1 MKPATLDR
9 PLTGVQKA
17 AVILMQMDQASAVQV
32 MKQFTETEAEE
43 LSTEIMALRK
53 VSPDVAEQTINEFHE
68 LAVAGRRTTRGGR
81 DFAESLL
88 EASFGSEKANGL
100 MNRLAST
107 MAGRSFEFL
116 ETADPGQ
123 ILTLIDSELPQ
134 TIALVLAHLRPDTAS
149 LVLAGLADG
158 QRSDVAHAIAS
169 MGTPSPEAVNI
180 VAETLKVRAGAVV
193 APREAATVV
202 GGIQPLVEIINRSD
216 ITTEKA
222 VLEGLDSIDKELAD
236 EVRSR
241 MLTFA
246 DIVKLER
253 RDLQQVLQELE
264 ITVLARA
271 MKNAAAP
278 VIEAIQANVS
288 DRKKTILEGEI
299 AAVGAIRMKEIEEAR
314 AEIVRRVRQLEAEGT
329 ITVRRGDED
338 EIVY

>member
-1 MKPATLDR
+1 MKTLDR

-17 AVILMQMDQASAVQV
+17 ALVLMQMDRAAAVQV
-32 MKQFTETEAEE
+32 MKQLTETEAEE
-43 LSTEIMALRK
+43 LSAEIVALRQ
-53 VSPDVAEQTINEFHE
+53 VASSVAERAISEFHD
-68 LAVAGRRTTRGGR
+68 LAVSGRRHTRGGR
-81 DFAESLL
+81 DIAEGLL
-88 EASFGSEKANGL
+88 EASFGSDKASGL

-116 ETADPGQ
+116 ETVEPGQ
-123 ILTLIDSELPQ
+123 ILTLVDMEQTQ

-149 LVLAGLADG
+149 AVLAGLGDA
-158 QRSDVAHAIAS
+158 QRSEVAHAIAT

-193 APREAATVV
+193 APREAVTIV

-216 ITTEKA
+216 ISTEKA
-222 VLEGLDSIDKELAD
+222 VLDGLDGIDKELAD

-253 RDLQQVLQELE
+253 RDLQQVLQELDLP
-264 ITVLARA
+264 TLARA
-271 MKNAAAP
+271 MKNATQA
-278 VIEAIQANVS
+278 VTEAIQANIS
-288 DRKKTILEGEI
+288 DRKKTILEAEI
-299 AAVGAIRMKEIEEAR
+299 SSVGAIRMKEIEEAR
-314 AEIVRRVRQLEAEGT
+314 AEIVRRVRQLEAAGT

>member
-1 MKPATLDR
+1 MKTLDR
-9 PLTGVQKA
+9 TLTGIQKA
-17 AVILMQMDQASAVQV
+17 AVVLMQMEKDAAVQV
-32 MKQFTETEAEE
+32 MKQFTESEAEE
-43 LSTEIMALRK
+43 LTAEIVALRK
-53 VSPDVAEQTINEFHE
+53 VSPFVAEQAVTEFHD
-68 LAVAGRRTTRGGR
+68 LAVSGRRPTHGGR
-81 DFAESLL
+81 DIAAGLL
-88 EASFGSEKANGL
+88 EASFGSDRATGL

-123 ILTLIDSELPQ
+123 ILTLIDVEQVQ

-149 LVLAGLADG
+149 AVLAGLADA
-158 QRSDVAHAIAS
+158 QRSEVAHAIAT

-193 APREAATVV
+193 APREAVTIV

-216 ITTEKA
+216 ISTEKA
-222 VLEGLDSIDKELAD
+222 VLDGLDGIDKELAE

-246 DIVKLER
+246 DVVKLER
-253 RDLQQVLQELE
+253 RDLQQVLQDLDLP
-264 ITVLARA
+264 TLARA
-271 MKNAAAP
+271 MKNATAA
-278 VIEAIQANVS
+278 VTEAVRANIS
-288 DRKKTILEGEI
+288 DRKKTFLDAEI
-299 AAVGAIRMKEIEEAR
+299 ETVGAIRMKEIEEAR